1 VLRGVDGWHITC
13 QALWADAARRSRLTS
28 DQLISASGYALKH
41 IRAMI
46 HDGRFDA
53 DGRLPIASLSEMLG
67 VSRTPVRDALWE
79 LAREGLV
86 TVSPR
91 IGAFVRWVTPAE
103 ARDIYRIKAAIEPL
117 VTGWATERGGP
128 AERTAYL
135 YNVER
140 LPELAED
147 GDVRAYIEHLE
158 RCRTV
163 LMSLAASPPAVD
175 ALSVID
181 GRVRLLRFRNLSQ
194 EGQLRVSAVEHLE
207 IATAVATGDVA
218 AAVASMASHTN
229 RALDRVLRLAELH
242 VADGQYWLATADPR
256 NDQ

>member
-1 VLRGVDGWHITC
+1 MT
-13 QALWADAARRSRLTS
+13 T
-28 DQLISASGYALKH
+28 DQLISASGYALKN

-46 HDGRFDA
+46 HDGRFDG
-53 DGRLPIASLSEMLG
+53 DGKLSIASLSELLG

-91 IGAFVRWVTPAE
+91 VGAFLRWVTPAE

-117 VTGWATERGGP
+117 LTGWATERAAA
-128 AERTAYL
+128 AERAAYL
-135 YNVER
+135 RDVER
-140 LPELAED
+140 LTELAED
-147 GDVRAYIEHLE
+147 GDVRAYVDHLE
-158 RCRTV
+158 HCRAV
-163 LMSLAASPPAVD
+163 LMRLAASPPGVD

-194 EGQLRVSAVEHLE
+194 EGQLRVSAGEHLA
-207 IATAVATGDVA
+207 IATAVARGDVV
-218 AAVASMASHTN
+218 AAVASMAGHTN

-242 VADGQYWLATADPR
+242 VADGAYWLATRDGKGR
-256 NDQ
+256 Q